1 MSPRISRKDLKS
13 TYFHVITQGIEKK
26 FIFEKEIYKKKY
38 LQLLY
43 KESEEFKV
51 KIIAY
56 CVMDNH
62 VHLLINV
69 NEINTMSKFMHK
81 LNFMY
86 AQYYNFME
94 KERKGYVFRDRFI
107 SEPISSEDYLLNC
120 IIYIHNN
127 PVKAKMVKNVYE
139 YKYSSYNKFVEDKEY
154 NQIID
159 INKVVKNVELEDYIF
174 VDIEHDINEIL
185 KKVIKK
191 YEKKYNLNFEKIQE
205 RNNREILFKLVK
217 ELKENYKISYKEI
230 ARQTR
235 ISLSTISRLMK
246 KNDLFL
252 PRPQTSQKEIRNEI

>member
-1 MSPRISRKDLKS
+1 MPRIARRDLKS
-13 TYFHVITQGIEKK
+13 TYFHVISQGIEKK
-26 FIFEKEIYKKKY
+26 YIFEKESYKKRY

-56 CVMDNH
+56 CIMDNH

-69 NEINTMSKFMHK
+69 DEINTMSKFMHK

-94 KERKGYVFRDRFI
+94 NERKGYVFRDRFI
-107 SEPISSEDYLLNC
+107 SEPICSEDYLMNC

-127 PVKAKMVKNVYE
+127 PVKAKIVEYPYQ
-139 YKYSSYNKFVEDKEY
+139 YKYSSYNNFLKEKKY

-159 INKVVKNVELEDYIF
+159 INKVTNNVALEDYIF
-174 VDIEHDINEIL
+174 IDIDQDIDYIIER
-185 KKVIKK
+185 VIKR
-191 YEKKYNLNFEKIQE
+191 YEKRYNLNFEEIQKH
-205 RNNREILFKLVK
+205 NNREILAKLIK

-230 ARQTR
+230 SKQIK

-246 KNDLFL
+246 K
-252 PRPQTSQKEIRNEI
+252 K